1 MFYDFKSYWKG
12 SKKIFSEKLVMIMPY
27 KIIHSLAIEGF
38 LSRKKYQVIFTL
50 LQMK

>member
-1 MFYDFKSYWKG
+1 MFYDFKSYWKR
-12 SKKIFSEKLVMIMPY
+12 SKKIFSEWLVMIMPY
-27 KIIHSLAIEGF
+27 KIIHSLALGF